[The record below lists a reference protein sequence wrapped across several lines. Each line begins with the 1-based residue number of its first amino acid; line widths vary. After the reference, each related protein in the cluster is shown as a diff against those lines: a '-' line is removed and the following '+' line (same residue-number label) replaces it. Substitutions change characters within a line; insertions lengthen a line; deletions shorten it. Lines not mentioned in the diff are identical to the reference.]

1 MEISDL
7 SILSKALYS
16 NKPFIEKTKSF
27 PSFNANQELISKEY
41 KFRTKKKGRKKKIS
55 LNIENQSTRAT
66 DPYEIV
72 HNKFSK
78 DNIRRRIKALFN
90 NYIIRLLNN
99 LIKQKYLNSRHY
111 FLKMNIKV
119 TKDLG
124 IEYNR
129 NLLNTPLKEI
139 IVNISNKY
147 QNKEN
152 NNIKCI
158 KYIEEQKDNE
168 EIINILNMTYEQ
180 LYINYLNTTKN
191 DTQEY
196 SYEAVKEK
204 LLKLNGKKYLDKFVE
219 NAESFV
225 EFFNKTKFRKSRKV
239 KVIENMNIP
248 MENEIL
254 ETTTASNELIPN
266 DNEENKNYKKHYIS
280 TSTQTDICDINSRI
294 ISFL

>member
-1 MEISDL
+1 MLKNVSMEISDL

-41 KFRTKKKGRKKKIS
+41 KFRTKKKGRKKKVT

-139 IVNISNKY
+139 IVNVSNKY

-180 LYINYLNTTKN
+180 LYINYLKTTKK
-191 DTQEY
+191 DSQEN
-196 SYEAVKEK
+196 SFEAHKEK
-204 LLKLNGKKYLDKFVE
+204 MLKVYGKEYLDKFIE
-219 NAESFV
+219 N
-225 EFFNKTKFRKSRKV
+225 TKNFIEYFKKGKNRKSRKPPEV
-239 KVIENMNIP
+239 DIINIP
-248 MENEIL
+248 L
-254 ETTTASNELIPN
+254 EF
-266 DNEENKNYKKHYIS
+266 NKNNIIEDNKIEKIMVES
-280 TSTQTDICDINSRI
+280 FAQTDLCGINSKLI
-294 ISFL
+294 AFY

>member
-1 MEISDL
+1 MLKNLSMEISDL

-139 IVNISNKY
+139 IVNVSNKY

-191 DTQEY
+191 DSQEN
-196 SYEAVKEK
+196 SFETHKEK
-204 LLKLNGKKYLDKFVE
+204 MLKVYGKEYLDKFIE
-219 NAESFV
+219 N
-225 EFFNKTKFRKSRKV
+225 TKNFIEYFKKGKNRKSRKPPEV
-239 KVIENMNIP
+239 DIINIP
-248 MENEIL
+248 SEI
-254 ETTTASNELIPN
+254 
-266 DNEENKNYKKHYIS
+266 NKNNIIEDNKIEKIMVES
-280 TSTQTDICDINSRI
+280 FAQTDLCGINSKLI
-294 ISFL
+294 AFY

>member
-1 MEISDL
+1 MLKNLSMEISDL

-158 KYIEEQKDNE
+158 KFIEEQKDNE

-191 DTQEY
+191 DSQEN
-196 SYEAVKEK
+196 SFEAHKEK
-204 LLKLNGKKYLDKFVE
+204 MLKVYGKEYLDKFIE
-219 NAESFV
+219 N
-225 EFFNKTKFRKSRKV
+225 TKNFIEYFKKGKNRKSRKPPEV
-239 KVIENMNIP
+239 DIINIP
-248 MENEIL
+248 L
-254 ETTTASNELIPN
+254 EF
-266 DNEENKNYKKHYIS
+266 NKNNIIEDNKIEKIMVES
-280 TSTQTDICDINSRI
+280 FAQTDLCGINSKLI
-294 ISFL
+294 AFY

>member
-1 MEISDL
+1 MLKNLSMEISDL

-152 NNIKCI
+152 NNTKCI

-180 LYINYLNTTKN
+180 LYINYLKTTKK
-191 DTQEY
+191 DSQEN
-196 SYEAVKEK
+196 SFEAHKEK
-204 LLKLNGKKYLDKFVE
+204 MLKVYGKEYLDKFIE
-219 NAESFV
+219 N
-225 EFFNKTKFRKSRKV
+225 TKNFIEYFKKGKNRKSRKPPEV
-239 KVIENMNIP
+239 DIINIP
-248 MENEIL
+248 L
-254 ETTTASNELIPN
+254 EF
-266 DNEENKNYKKHYIS
+266 NKNNIIEDNKIEKIMVES
-280 TSTQTDICDINSRI
+280 FAQTDLCGINSKLI
-294 ISFL
+294 AFY

>member
-1 MEISDL
+1 MLKNLSMEISDL

-158 KYIEEQKDNE
+158 KFKVYG
-168 EIINILNMTYEQ
+168 
-180 LYINYLNTTKN
+180 
-191 DTQEY
+191 
-196 SYEAVKEK
+196 KE
-204 LLKLNGKKYLDKFVE
+204 YLDKFIE
-219 NAESFV
+219 N
-225 EFFNKTKFRKSRKV
+225 TKNFIEYFKKGKNRKSRKPPEV
-239 KVIENMNIP
+239 DIINIP
-248 MENEIL
+248 L
-254 ETTTASNELIPN
+254 EF
-266 DNEENKNYKKHYIS
+266 NKNNIIEDNKIEKIMVES
-280 TSTQTDICDINSRI
+280 FAQTDLCGINSKLI
-294 ISFL
+294 AFY

>member
-1 MEISDL
+1 MLKNLSMEISDL

-66 DPYEIV
+66 DPYENV

-139 IVNISNKY
+139 IVNVSNKY

-191 DTQEY
+191 DSQEN
-196 SYEAVKEK
+196 SFEAHKEK
-204 LLKLNGKKYLDKFVE
+204 MLKVYGKEYLDKFIE
-219 NAESFV
+219 N
-225 EFFNKTKFRKSRKV
+225 TKYFIEYFKKGKNRKSRKPPEV
-239 KVIENMNIP
+239 DIINIP
-248 MENEIL
+248 L
-254 ETTTASNELIPN
+254 EF
-266 DNEENKNYKKHYIS
+266 NKNNIIEDNKIEKIMVES
-280 TSTQTDICDINSRI
+280 FAQTDLCGINSKLI
-294 ISFL
+294 AFY

>member
-1 MEISDL
+1 MLKNLSMEISDL

-158 KYIEEQKDNE
+158 KFIEEQKDNE

-191 DTQEY
+191 DSQEN
-196 SYEAVKEK
+196 SFEAHKEK
-204 LLKLNGKKYLDKFVE
+204 MLKVYGKEYLDKFIE
-219 NAESFV
+219 N
-225 EFFNKTKFRKSRKV
+225 TKNFIEYFKRGKNRKSRKPPEV
-239 KVIENMNIP
+239 DIINIP
-248 MENEIL
+248 L
-254 ETTTASNELIPN
+254 EF
-266 DNEENKNYKKHYIS
+266 NKNNIIEDNKIEKIMVES
-280 TSTQTDICDINSRI
+280 FAQTDLCDINSKI
-294 ISFL
+294 IALM

>member
-1 MEISDL
+1 MLKNLSMEISDL

-41 KFRTKKKGRKKKIS
+41 KFRTKKKGRKKKVT

-152 NNIKCI
+152 NNTKCI

-180 LYINYLNTTKN
+180 LYINYLKTTKK
-191 DTQEY
+191 DSQEN
-196 SYEAVKEK
+196 SFEAHKEK
-204 LLKLNGKKYLDKFVE
+204 MLKVYGKEYLDKFIE
-219 NAESFV
+219 N
-225 EFFNKTKFRKSRKV
+225 TKNFIEYFKKGKNRKSRKPPEV
-239 KVIENMNIP
+239 DIINIP
-248 MENEIL
+248 L
-254 ETTTASNELIPN
+254 EF
-266 DNEENKNYKKHYIS
+266 NKNNIIEDNKIEKIMVES
-280 TSTQTDICDINSRI
+280 FAQTDLCGINSKLI
-294 ISFL
+294 AFY

>member
-1 MEISDL
+1 MLKNLSMEISDL

-27 PSFNANQELISKEY
+27 PSFDANKELIAKEY
-41 KFRTKKKGRKKKIS
+41 KFRTKKKGRKKKVT

-180 LYINYLNTTKN
+180 LYINYLKTTKK
-191 DTQEY
+191 DSQEN
-196 SYEAVKEK
+196 SFEAHKEK
-204 LLKLNGKKYLDKFVE
+204 MLKVYGKEYLDKFIE
-219 NAESFV
+219 N
-225 EFFNKTKFRKSRKV
+225 TKNFIEYFKKGKNRKSRKPPEV
-239 KVIENMNIP
+239 DIINIP
-248 MENEIL
+248 L
-254 ETTTASNELIPN
+254 EF
-266 DNEENKNYKKHYIS
+266 NKNNIIEDNKIEKIMVES
-280 TSTQTDICDINSRI
+280 FAQTDLCGINSKLI
-294 ISFL
+294 AFY

>member
-1 MEISDL
+1 MLKNLSMEISDL

-158 KYIEEQKDNE
+158 KFIEGQKDNE

-180 LYINYLNTTKN
+180 LYINYLKTTKK
-191 DTQEY
+191 DSQEN
-196 SYEAVKEK
+196 SFEAHKEK
-204 LLKLNGKKYLDKFVE
+204 MLKVYGKEYLDKFIE
-219 NAESFV
+219 N
-225 EFFNKTKFRKSRKV
+225 TKNFIEYFKKGKNRKSRKPPEV
-239 KVIENMNIP
+239 DIINIP
-248 MENEIL
+248 L
-254 ETTTASNELIPN
+254 EF
-266 DNEENKNYKKHYIS
+266 NKNNIIEDNKIEKIMVES
-280 TSTQTDICDINSRI
+280 FAQTDLCGINSKLI
-294 ISFL
+294 AFY

>member
-1 MEISDL
+1 MLKNLSMEISDL

-111 FLKMNIKV
+111 FLKMSIKV

-139 IVNISNKY
+139 IVNVSNKY

-180 LYINYLNTTKN
+180 LYINYLNTTKK
-191 DTQEY
+191 DSQEN
-196 SYEAVKEK
+196 SFEAHKEK
-204 LLKLNGKKYLDKFVE
+204 MLKVYGKEYLDKFIE
-219 NAESFV
+219 N
-225 EFFNKTKFRKSRKV
+225 TKNFIEYFKKGKNRKSRKPPEV
-239 KVIENMNIP
+239 DIINIP
-248 MENEIL
+248 L
-254 ETTTASNELIPN
+254 EF
-266 DNEENKNYKKHYIS
+266 NKNNIIEDNKIEKIMVES
-280 TSTQTDICDINSRI
+280 FAQTDLCGINSKLI
-294 ISFL
+294 AFY

>member
-1 MEISDL
+1 MLKNLSMEISDL

-158 KYIEEQKDNE
+158 KFIEEQKDNE

-180 LYINYLNTTKN
+180 LYINYLKTTKK
-191 DTQEY
+191 DSQEN
-196 SYEAVKEK
+196 SFEAHKEK
-204 LLKLNGKKYLDKFVE
+204 MLKVYGKEYLDKFIE
-219 NAESFV
+219 N
-225 EFFNKTKFRKSRKV
+225 TKNFIEYFKKGKNRKSRKPPEV
-239 KVIENMNIP
+239 DIFNIP
-248 MENEIL
+248 L
-254 ETTTASNELIPN
+254 EF
-266 DNEENKNYKKHYIS
+266 NKNNIIEDNKIEKIMVES
-280 TSTQTDICDINSRI
+280 FAQTDLCGINSKLI
-294 ISFL
+294 AFY

>member
-27 PSFNANQELISKEY
+27 PLFNANQELISKEY
-41 KFRTKKKGRKKKIS
+41 KFRTKKKGRKKKVT

-152 NNIKCI
+152 NNTKCI

-180 LYINYLNTTKN
+180 LYINYLKTTKK
-191 DTQEY
+191 DSQEN
-196 SYEAVKEK
+196 SFEAHKEK
-204 LLKLNGKKYLDKFVE
+204 MLKVYGKEYLDKFIE
-219 NAESFV
+219 N
-225 EFFNKTKFRKSRKV
+225 TKNFIEYFKKGKNRKSRKPPEV
-239 KVIENMNIP
+239 DIINIP
-248 MENEIL
+248 L
-254 ETTTASNELIPN
+254 EF
-266 DNEENKNYKKHYIS
+266 NKNNIIEDNKIEKIMVES
-280 TSTQTDICDINSRI
+280 FAQTDLCGINSKLI
-294 ISFL
+294 AFY

>member
-180 LYINYLNTTKN
+180 LYINYLKTTKK
-191 DTQEY
+191 DSQEN
-196 SYEAVKEK
+196 SFEAHKEK
-204 LLKLNGKKYLDKFVE
+204 MLKVYGKEYLDKFIE
-219 NAESFV
+219 N
-225 EFFNKTKFRKSRKV
+225 TKNFIEYFKKGKNRKSRKPPEV
-239 KVIENMNIP
+239 DIINIP
-248 MENEIL
+248 L
-254 ETTTASNELIPN
+254 EF
-266 DNEENKNYKKHYIS
+266 NKNNIIEDNKIEKIMVES
-280 TSTQTDICDINSRI
+280 FAQTDLCGINSKLI
-294 ISFL
+294 AFY

>member
-1 MEISDL
+1 MLKNLSMEISDL

-180 LYINYLNTTKN
+180 LYINYLKTTKK
-191 DTQEY
+191 DSQEN
-196 SYEAVKEK
+196 SFEAHKEK
-204 LLKLNGKKYLDKFVE
+204 MLKVYGKEYLDKFIE
-219 NAESFV
+219 N
-225 EFFNKTKFRKSRKV
+225 TKNFIEYFKKGKNRKSRKPPEV
-239 KVIENMNIP
+239 DIINIP
-248 MENEIL
+248 L
-254 ETTTASNELIPN
+254 EF
-266 DNEENKNYKKHYIS
+266 NKNNIIEDNKIEKIMVES
-280 TSTQTDICDINSRI
+280 FAQTDLCGINSKLI
-294 ISFL
+294 AFY

>member
-1 MEISDL
+1 MLKNLSLEISDL

-139 IVNISNKY
+139 IVNVSNKY

-191 DTQEY
+191 DSQEN
-196 SYEAVKEK
+196 SFEAHKEK
-204 LLKLNGKKYLDKFVE
+204 MLKVYGKEYLDKFIE
-219 NAESFV
+219 N
-225 EFFNKTKFRKSRKV
+225 TKNFIEYFKKGKNRKSRKPPEV
-239 KVIENMNIP
+239 DIINIP
-248 MENEIL
+248 L
-254 ETTTASNELIPN
+254 EF
-266 DNEENKNYKKHYIS
+266 NKNNIIEDNKIEKIMVES
-280 TSTQTDICDINSRI
+280 FAQTDLCGINSKLI
-294 ISFL
+294 AFY

>member
-1 MEISDL
+1 MLKNVSMEISDL

-158 KYIEEQKDNE
+158 KFIEEQKDNE

-180 LYINYLNTTKN
+180 LYINYLKTTKK
-191 DTQEY
+191 DSQEN
-196 SYEAVKEK
+196 SFETHKEK
-204 LLKLNGKKYLDKFVE
+204 MLKVYGKEYLDKFIE
-219 NAESFV
+219 NTQNFLEYFKKGK
-225 EFFNKTKFRKSRKV
+225 NRKSRKPPEV
-239 KVIENMNIP
+239 DIINIP
-248 MENEIL
+248 IEF
-254 ETTTASNELIPN
+254 
-266 DNEENKNYKKHYIS
+266 NKNNIIEDNKIEKIMVES
-280 TSTQTDICDINSRI
+280 FAQTDLCGINSKLI
-294 ISFL
+294 AFY